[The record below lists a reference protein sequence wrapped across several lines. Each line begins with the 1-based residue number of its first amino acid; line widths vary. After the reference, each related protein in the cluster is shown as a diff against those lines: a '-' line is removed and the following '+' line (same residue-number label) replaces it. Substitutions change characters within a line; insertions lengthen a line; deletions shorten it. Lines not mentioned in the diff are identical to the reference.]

1 MNNPDD
7 TERPKTGQQDDDQG
21 LTLNFAEGSD
31 PAPEGA
37 SESNTAGQSDEGGD
51 LSAKVLRSALG
62 RNKTAQLASR
72 EDVSGRDL
80 LASVGGVRGMI
91 ESALP
96 AVVFLVCY
104 LVSQGDMYISLI
116 PSIAAAVLVLL
127 IRVVTKGDMTGSVA
141 GVFGLALSA
150 ALAIGTGNIENNF
163 LLGIITNSAL
173 FTVLLLSLI
182 VRRPLLGYLF
192 GSIFEDSTWRHNR
205 RKFRLMAW
213 ATAVWVGVA
222 AARLVLQLPLY
233 LSGEVA
239 WLAVVR
245 LVLGLPLYLLALWV
259 TWLLVSAAFRTQ
271 RAVL

>member
-1 MNNPDD
+1 MKNPQES
-7 TERPKTGQQDDDQG
+7 ERPLSGQKH
-21 LTLNFAEGSD
+21 
-31 PAPEGA
+31 
-37 SESNTAGQSDEGGD
+37 SDEGVTES
-51 LSAKVLRSALG
+51 SANSSATSGNEDSRLANHIVEEGADSAADVLRSALG

-72 EDVSGRDL
+72 ENVSGRDL

-96 AVVFLVCY
+96 AVVFLISY
-104 LVSQGDMYISLI
+104 LLSRGDMYFSLI

-127 IRVVTKGDMTGSVA
+127 LRVVTKGDMTGSIA
-141 GVFGLALSA
+141 GVFGLAVSA

-192 GSIFEDSTWRHNR
+192 GSIFEDSHWRENR
-205 RKFRLMAW
+205 RKFRLMLW
-213 ATAVWVGVA
+213 ATAIWVTVA
-222 AARLVLQLPLY
+222 AIRLILQLPLY

-245 LVLGLPLYLLALWV
+245 LALGLPLYLLALWV
-259 TWLLVSAAFRTQ
+259 TWLLVSAAFRTAS
-271 RAVL
+271 AVR